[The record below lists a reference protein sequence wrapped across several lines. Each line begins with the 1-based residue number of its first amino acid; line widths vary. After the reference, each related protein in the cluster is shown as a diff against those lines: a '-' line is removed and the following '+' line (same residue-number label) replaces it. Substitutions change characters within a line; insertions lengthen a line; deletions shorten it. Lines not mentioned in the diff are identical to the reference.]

1 MSEHLVLPFYE
12 QRLERRKKG
21 GGKIEKRTNKDEFG
35 RIQVYK
41 LGDLKKEHE
50 EKKKKFSQYF
60 DPNLIFKIKLS
71 QRVPE
76 KDFTDFLE
84 RRGIKVISPSPDGIG
99 YWITIAVDESL
110 ENIKQSIEEYMRE
123 ERQYNFLD
131 AIEELFEPIPSEEKI
146 GEQLKEKPLEGGEI
160 AYLDV
165 EIWRMEDSIL
175 KTFLEGDE
183 NKIGFKKWV
192 ENKGGRVTDEL
203 ITKTM
208 CLLRIKMNKSILQE
222 ILELKEVS
230 RVDRPPKPQ
239 IRYEMLSVG
248 LEDLDIAGAPP
259 ENAAAI
265 AVIDSGVLSN
275 HPLLKNA
282 IGDEIA
288 VPLLSSDRIKNDKP
302 QDDVGHGTKVAGIA
316 LYGDIKKCI
325 EERKFKPEVWILSAK
340 VMYKNDLGEPEYD
353 PEELLEHQLERA
365 IRYFVSKYPNC
376 KIINLSFGDT
386 YKKMFGNRRQFS
398 LATLIDE
405 LAKELDVIF
414 VISAGNFLDVIDPFD
429 RNFYLDNYPL
439 YLIEENEDVKIID
452 PAPAAYA
459 ITVGS
464 VSQEVGG
471 AYEQNRI
478 VFGPVKKDY
487 PSPFT
492 RVGLGY
498 KKMIKPEL
506 VEEGGSLIFRS
517 SGLYSSSD
525 LEGKLIVLNPHWIE
539 EGRLFTVDYG
549 TSFSAPKVSYFL
561 ARLFNQFPNGSPN
574 LIKALLLSSAEIPS
588 NRPKELQKIDFTY
601 NDTQLIHLLKIY
613 GYGKPN
619 LDIALNSNSNN
630 VLLIAENRIKPDRVH
645 LYYFYLPEEFIAT
658 QGKREISVT
667 LVYNPPVNRNRIDYL
682 GIGMEFHLF
691 RNSDIDE
698 IMRGY
703 KKILGENVEVEE
715 DVVPQELKLKEIV
728 LKPGVR
734 IRSRGLHQKG
744 IKIYTRKPQIET
756 DKPLVLA
763 VISKN
768 KWVNSDEYLQDYAIV
783 VRIKHSARINIYNR
797 IKDRIEIKE
806 RVRIR

>member
-1 MSEHLVLPFYE
+1 MSEHLILPFYE
-12 QRLERRKKG
+12 QRLERRKRG

-41 LGDLKKEHE
+41 LGNLKKEHE

-84 RRGIKVISPSPDGIG
+84 RRGIKVISPSPDGVG

-110 ENIKQSIEEYMRE
+110 ENIKQSIEKYMRE
-123 ERQYNFLD
+123 EKQYNFLD
-131 AIEELFEPIPSEEKI
+131 AIEELFEPIPPEEKI
-146 GEQLKEKPLEGGEI
+146 GEQLKEIPLEDDEI

-165 EIWRMEDSIL
+165 EIWRMEDSVL
-175 KTFLEGDE
+175 RRFLEGDG
-183 NKIGFKKWV
+183 NKIGFKRWV
-192 ENKGGRVTDEL
+192 ENKGGFVTDEL

-222 ILELKEVS
+222 ILELKEVC
-230 RVDRPPKPQ
+230 RVDRPPRPK
-239 IRYEMLSVG
+239 IRYKMLSVD
-248 LEDLDIAGAPP
+248 LEDLDIKGSPP
-259 ENAAAI
+259 ENATAI

-288 VPLLSSDRIKNDKP
+288 VSLLSSDRIKKDKP

-325 EERKFKPEVWILSAK
+325 NERTFKPEIWILSAK
-340 VMYKNDLGEPEYD
+340 VMYKNDMGEAEYN

-365 IRYFVSKYPNC
+365 IRYFVKKYPNC
-376 KIINLSFGDT
+376 KIINLSLGDT
-386 YKKMFGNRRQFS
+386 YKKMFGNKRQFS

-405 LAKELDVIF
+405 LARELDVIF
-414 VISAGNFLDVIDPFD
+414 VISTGNLFLYTFE
-429 RNFYLDNYPL
+429 RNYYLDNYPS
-439 YLIEENEDVKIID
+439 YLIEEREDVKIID

-459 ITVGS
+459 ITVGA
-464 VSQEVGG
+464 VSPDVTG
-471 AYEQNRI
+471 AYEQTKI
-478 VFGPVKKDY
+478 VLSPVKKDY

-492 RVGLGY
+492 RVGPGY

-506 VEEGGSLIFRS
+506 IEEGGSLIFRS
-517 SGLYSSSD
+517 SISDSSND
-525 LEGKLIVLNPHWIE
+525 LEGKLIVLNPQWIE
-539 EGRLFTVDYG
+539 EGRLFTIDYG

-561 ARLFNQFPNGSPN
+561 AKLFNQFPKKSPN

-588 NRPKELQKIDFTY
+588 DRPELLQEIDFSSS
-601 NDTQLIHLLKIY
+601 DTQLMDLLKIY

-619 LDIALNSNSNN
+619 LKIASMSNN
-630 VLLIAENRIKPDRVH
+630 NDVLLVAENVIKPDDIH
-645 LYYFYLPEEFIAT
+645 LYYFYLPENFITT

-667 LVYNPPVNRNRIDYL
+667 LTYNPPVNRNRIDYL

-691 RNSDIDE
+691 RNSEIDE
-698 IMRGY
+698 VIKEY
-703 KKILGENVEVEE
+703 KNIIGEYFEE
-715 DVVPQELKLKEIV
+715 DVVPEELKLKEIV

-734 IRSRGLHQKG
+734 TRSRGLHQKG

-756 DKPLVLA
+756 NKPLVLA

-768 KWVNSDEYLQDYAIV
+768 KWVNNDEYLQDYAIV
-783 VRIKHSARINIYNR
+783 VRIKHSARIDIYNR
-797 IKDRIEIKE
+797 VKERIEIKE